1 MAKQKR
7 EYFKFDFR
15 NVVKFECTCGRRYIN
30 TSNCLQTTDSR
41 SPQTNADRIRSM
53 TDEELAKYL
62 VNFKNTF
69 GEEYE
74 GEISCLEW
82 LRSEVEEEQ

>member
-1 MAKQKR
+1 MRMFTEKEVEILMQKVSETGNPR
-7 EYFKFDFR
+7 
-15 NVVKFECTCGRRYIN
+15 
-30 TSNCLQTTDSR
+30 
-41 SPQTNADRIRSM
+41 TNADRIRSM
-53 TDEELAKYL
+53 SDEELAKYL

-82 LRSEVEEEQ
+82 LQSEVEEE